1 MGELRKVT
9 ETSNL
14 PPGTAM
20 AIDVEGRRLALFNVD
35 GTYYAIDDTCTHS
48 GGPLSEGDI
57 EGTQVSC
64 PWHGACFNL
73 TDGSVLTP
81 PADEGVTSYRVVVEG
96 EDIKVEMP

>member
-1 MGELRKVT
+1 MGELHKVT

-48 GGPLSEGDI
+48 GGPLSEGDV
-57 EGTQVSC
+57 EGTEVSC

-81 PADEGVTSYRVVVEG
+81 PADEGVISYRVVVEG
-96 EDIKVEMP
+96 EDIKVEIP